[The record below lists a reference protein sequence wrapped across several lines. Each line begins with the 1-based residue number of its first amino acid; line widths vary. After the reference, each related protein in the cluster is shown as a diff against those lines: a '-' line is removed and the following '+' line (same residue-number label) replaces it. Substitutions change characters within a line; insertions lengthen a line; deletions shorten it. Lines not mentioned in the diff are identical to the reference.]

1 MHLPGSAAA
10 IAASYPGGPREPK
23 AKPDP
28 KIKAKV
34 EGAPQ
39 PAQAPAKAKALPAA
53 SDEAFISQIGE
64 IAEAAPRSAG
74 DPARS
79 AGAQARSA
87 ADPAA
92 CAPEPLGDAAL
103 VREKR
108 RPVLELRGKLYL
120 APLTTVGNLPF
131 RRIAK
136 APSPAP

>member
-1 MHLPGSAAA
+1 M
-10 IAASYPGGPREPK
+10 
-23 AKPDP
+23 
-28 KIKAKV
+28 

-64 IAEAAPRSAG
+64 IAEVAPRSAGAQARSAG

-108 RPVLELRGKLYL
+108 RPVLELRGKLTLTLTLTLPLPLLLVLLLLLLLLLALTPYL
-120 APLTTVGNLPF
+120 TPIT
-131 RRIAK
+131 
-136 APSPAP
+136 

>member
-1 MHLPGSAAA
+1 
-10 IAASYPGGPREPK
+10 
-23 AKPDP
+23 
-28 KIKAKV
+28 V

-64 IAEAAPRSAG
+64 IAEVAPRSAGAQARSAGDPARSAGAQARSAG

-108 RPVLELRGKLYL
+108 RPVLELRGKLTLTLTLTLPLPLLLVLLLLLLLLLALTPYL
-120 APLTTVGNLPF
+120 TPIT
-131 RRIAK
+131 
-136 APSPAP
+136 

>member
-1 MHLPGSAAA
+1 M
-10 IAASYPGGPREPK
+10 
-23 AKPDP
+23 
-28 KIKAKV
+28 

-64 IAEAAPRSAG
+64 IAEVAP
-74 DPARS
+74 RS

-108 RPVLELRGKLYL
+108 RPVLELRGKLTL
-120 APLTTVGNLPF
+120 TLTLTLPLPLLLVLLLLLLLTLTPT
-131 RRIAK
+131 
-136 APSPAP
+136 

>member
-1 MHLPGSAAA
+1 M
-10 IAASYPGGPREPK
+10 
-23 AKPDP
+23 
-28 KIKAKV
+28 

-64 IAEAAPRSAG
+64 IAEVAPRSAGAQARSAG

-108 RPVLELRGKLYL
+108 RPVLELRGKLTLTLTLTLPLPLLLVLLLLLLLTPYL
-120 APLTTVGNLPF
+120 TPIT
-131 RRIAK
+131 
-136 APSPAP
+136 

>member
-1 MHLPGSAAA
+1 M
-10 IAASYPGGPREPK
+10 
-23 AKPDP
+23 
-28 KIKAKV
+28 

-64 IAEAAPRSAG
+64 IAEAAPRSAGDPARSAG

-108 RPVLELRGKLYL
+108 RPVLELRGKLTL
-120 APLTTVGNLPF
+120 TLTLTLPLPLLLVLLLLLLLTLTPT
-131 RRIAK
+131 
-136 APSPAP
+136 

>member
-1 MHLPGSAAA
+1 M
-10 IAASYPGGPREPK
+10 
-23 AKPDP
+23 
-28 KIKAKV
+28 V

-108 RPVLELRGKLYL
+108 RPVLELRGKLTL
-120 APLTTVGNLPF
+120 TLTLPLPLLLVLLLLLLLTLT
-131 RRIAK
+131 
-136 APSPAP
+136 PA